1 MQIIDLQDKGAKA
14 IFANDK
20 CIKCGEKFILNRYMV
35 QTGLFS
41 FHLTCFKKDSENKIK
56 KHEKNIDII
65 RNNIGKLK
73 PYQKDMICESLL
85 KEKYG

>member
-1 MQIIDLQDKGAKA
+1 MQIIDLQDKDTKA

-20 CIKCGEKFILNRYMV
+20 CVRCGEKFILNRYMV
-35 QTGLFS
+35 QNGLFS

-56 KHEKNIDII
+56 EHEKEVNIIKQCI
-65 RNNIGKLK
+65 EQLK
-73 PYQKDMICESLL
+73 PYSKDMICEVLL